1 MKTHRTPDR
10 SSLVIPAKAVLL
22 VVLFS
27 LAGGSGHAANASDN
41 EIESVSVQGVGK
53 FGKIIVQSTRA
64 LKYREVTEKG
74 MGLTLYMIE
83 PVVCRRAALERTFSE
98 IVSEIRYG
106 YRDGNAPASG
116 EEARPLEFIRFVFK
130 QPTATN
136 IVQQEWVLAV
146 ELRPAPEGAGAAAA
160 PGEKPI
166 PGAVPVAPA
175 AASRQSLPKSPL
187 LKDFIAVGIANHM
200 PLRVAEEEYRVA
212 NMRYLEAMRN
222 LMPAV
227 TGKYSESDGILFE
240 DPGKTDDNTR
250 FRRKEYG
257 VEFGVPIFHSGR
269 NYFNFRSAA
278 AQKSVAQ
285 ENVRKVRGEIT
296 FEITRAYYNLIRSQ
310 RAVKARRELTQ
321 RSDKVIELARKKK
334 QLGLITPSD
343 YLGADSLYNQGT
355 YRLLSDEKD
364 LEIARLKMAGFL
376 NITEP
381 LPEMITDPADAVD
394 ARNLVEL
401 TVPPESLVDTAYE
414 HRPEM
419 RVAAFTATA
428 QKYSYRAAWAEN
440 LLKVDG
446 TYFTGNAGGNF
457 EDQPLEMRNSWNAGV
472 QASLYFGGS
481 TLHAAMTD
489 EHTVPDYSETTAT
502 NVKGKTAS
510 INFFDAL
517 KSAGDARQSLAARD
531 RAAHE
536 YEQARR
542 DVQIDVREA
551 YYNIQ
556 KAKIQIRGAR
566 AELDYREKELDITH
580 QKERMNLVEPKETL
594 SAENSYGEAVSNYE
608 EALSFYQISLAG
620 LERAVGV
627 PLASIPEFR

>member
-1 MKTHRTPDR
+1 MKNKCRYPIFLAFLPFLLGGTFL
-10 SSLVIPAKAVLL
+10 SAAPAP
-22 VVLFS
+22 
-27 LAGGSGHAANASDN
+27 DN

-53 FGKIIVQSTRA
+53 FGKVIVQSTRA
-64 LKYREVTEKG
+64 LKYREVSEKG
-74 MGLTLYMIE
+74 MGLTLYVLE
-83 PVVCRRAALERTFSE
+83 PVVCRRPALERTFSE

-116 EEARPLEFIRFVFK
+116 GEALPLEFIRFVFK

-146 ELRPAPEGAGAAAA
+146 ELRPAPESSVSTAPQPKPAG
-160 PGEKPI
+160 GS
-166 PGAVPVAPA
+166 
-175 AASRQSLPKSPL
+175 ASKGDPTEPSLSVLPKSPL
-187 LKDFIAVGIANHM
+187 LKDFLNVGLANHL
-200 PLRVAEEEYRVA
+200 PLRVAEEEARVA
-212 NMRYLEAMRN
+212 NVRYLEAMRN
-222 LMPAV
+222 LLPAV
-227 TGKYSESDGILFE
+227 TWKYSESEGLLLE
-240 DPGKTDDNTR
+240 SPGVSTDNTK
-250 FRRKEYG
+250 FKRKEMG
-257 VEFGVPIFHSGR
+257 VELGIPLFHSGR

-278 AQKSVAQ
+278 AQRTVAQ

-310 RAVKARRELTQ
+310 RAVKARRELSQ

-343 YLGADSLYNQGT
+343 YLGADSLYNQGN

-376 NITEP
+376 NVSEE
-381 LPEMITDPADAVD
+381 LPEILTDPADAVNVQ
-394 ARNLVEL
+394 NLVEL
-401 TVPPESLVDTAYE
+401 ALPPESLIATAYD

-419 RVAAFTATA
+419 RVAEYTATA
-428 QKYSYRAAWAEN
+428 QKYSYSAAWAQN

-446 TYFTGNAGGNF
+446 TYFTGNAGGAF
-457 EDQPLEMRNSWNAGV
+457 ESDPLELRNSWNAGV

-481 TLHAAMTD
+481 TVHAAVTD
-489 EHTVPDYSETTAT
+489 EHSVPDYSETTAT
-502 NVKGKTAS
+502 DVKGKTAS
-510 INFFDAL
+510 VNLLDSL
-517 KSAGDARQSLAARD
+517 KSAGDARQARAGRD
-531 RAAHE
+531 RARHE
-536 YEQARR
+536 FEQARR
-542 DVQIDVREA
+542 DVQVDVREA

-556 KAKIQIRGAR
+556 KGKIQIRGAR
-566 AELDYREKELDITH
+566 AELDYREKELDITE
-580 QKERMNLVEPKETL
+580 QKERMNLVEPKDTL
-594 SAENSYGEAVSNYE
+594 AAENAFGEAVANYE

>member
-1 MKTHRTPDR
+1 MKTIIGN
-10 SSLVIPAKAVLL
+10 L
-22 VVLFS
+22 LFS
-27 LAGGSGHAANASDN
+27 LLFFSLLGGKSMVWAAPSNDN

-53 FGKIIVQSTRA
+53 FGKVIIQSTRA
-64 LKYREVTEKG
+64 LKYREVSEKG
-74 MGLTLYMIE
+74 MGLTLYLLE
-83 PVVCRRAALERTFSE
+83 PVICRRPALERTFSE

-106 YRDGNAPASG
+106 YRDGIAPASG
-116 EEARPLEFIRFVFK
+116 EEARPLEFIRLVFK
-130 QPTATN
+130 QPTATT

-146 ELRPAPEGAGAAAA
+146 ELRPAPEGSFSSVTPENPLGR
-160 PGEKPI
+160 PLESSGSTPETRS
-166 PGAVPVAPA
+166 V
-175 AASRQSLPKSPL
+175 LPKSPI
-187 LKDFIAVGIANHM
+187 LKDFLTVGLANHM
-200 PLRVAEEEYRVA
+200 PLQVAEEESRVA
-212 NMRYLEAMRN
+212 NVRYIEAMRN

-227 TGKYSESDGILFE
+227 TFKYSDSEGVLLESPGIS
-240 DPGKTDDNTR
+240 TDNTK
-250 FRRKEYG
+250 FKRKEMG
-257 VEFGVPIFHSGR
+257 VELGIPIFHSGR

-278 AQKSVAQ
+278 AQKTVAQ

-310 RAVKARRELTQ
+310 RAVKARRELSQ
-321 RSDKVIELARKKK
+321 RSDKIIELARKKK
-334 QLGLITPSD
+334 QLGLITQSD
-343 YLGADSLYNQGT
+343 YLGADSMYSQGN

-364 LEIARLKMAGFL
+364 LEIARLKMAGLL

-381 LPEMITDPADAVD
+381 LPEILTDPADAVNVQ
-394 ARNLVEL
+394 NLVEL
-401 TVPPESLVDTAYE
+401 AVAPESLVATAYD

-419 RVAAFTATA
+419 RVAEYTATA
-428 QKYSYRAAWAEN
+428 QKYSYNAAWAQN

-446 TYFTGNAGGNF
+446 TYFTGNAGGAF
-457 EDQPLEMRNSWNAGV
+457 EDQPLELRNSWNAGV

-481 TLHAAMTD
+481 SLHGALTD

-510 INFFDAL
+510 VNVLDSL
-517 KSAGDARQSLAARD
+517 KSAGDARQARASRD
-531 RAAHE
+531 RARHE
-536 YEQARR
+536 MEQARR
-542 DVQIDVREA
+542 DVQVDVREA

-580 QKERMNLVEPKETL
+580 QKERMNMVEPKETL
-594 SAENSYGEAVSNYE
+594 AAENSYGEAVSNYE